1 MTTTVTVKARAHGAL
16 VTLRAK
22 GNAANAQEFKIPGN
36 TSRDFHIDANHIIEV
51 AQPEALADGAAENP
65 TPFEG
70 EEVPGRAEN
79 DALIAPIA
87 STLKDGHLGE
97 HAETSD
103 D

>member
-79 DALIAPIA
+79 DALIRPVD
-87 STLKDGHLGE
+87 TQEDEG
-97 HAETSD
+97 
-103 D
+103 